1 MKLFKASC
9 ALFAAAT
16 AAIWMNPANAQVQ
29 SSTDTK
35 EGASSKVVNVEH
47 GEVVLVDGNDLFVK
61 MDDGQVRHF
70 PNISESARVEVDG
83 QQVGI
88 HDLKPGMK
96 LQRELTV
103 TTTPRMV
110 TQTQTVTGKI
120 FHVTPPITVILTMDN
135 GQNQSFKIP
144 KDQKFNVNGEMVD
157 AFHLKKGMLISATKV
172 TEVPETV
179 VAHERKVT
187 GTMPPPPPS
196 PPPADAPVLLVETTH
211 VTPPPV
217 EQTQTAA
224 VEPAPQELPKT
235 GTEMPLIGLIGLA
248 ALAAAGG
255 MRLMSARLFRHTD

>member
-9 ALFAAAT
+9 VLVAAAT
-16 AAIWMNPANAQVQ
+16 AAIWMNTANAQVQ

-35 EGASSKVVNVEH
+35 EGASTKAVSVER
-47 GEVVLVDGNDLFVK
+47 GEVLMVDGNDLFVK

-110 TQTQTVTGKI
+110 TQVQTVTGKI

-144 KDQKFNVNGEMVD
+144 KDQKFNVHGEMVD
-157 AFHLKKGMLISATKV
+157 AFHLKKGMVISATKV

-187 GTMPPPPPS
+187 GTMPPPPPA

-211 VTPPPV
+211 VTPAAEP
-217 EQTQTAA
+217 TQTAA

>member
-9 ALFAAAT
+9 ALVAAAT
-16 AAIWMNPANAQVQ
+16 AAIWMNPASAQVQ

-35 EGASSKVVNVEH
+35 EGASTKAVSVER
-47 GEVVLVDGNDLFVK
+47 GEVLFVDGNDLFVK
-61 MDDGQVRHF
+61 MEDGAVRHF
-70 PNISESARVEVDG
+70 PNISDSARVDVDG

-110 TQTQTVTGKI
+110 TQVQTVTGKI

-135 GQNQSFKIP
+135 GQNQTFKIP

-157 AFHLKKGMLISATKV
+157 AFHLKKGMMISATKV
-172 TEVPETV
+172 VEVPETV
-179 VAHERKVT
+179 VAHERKLT

-196 PPPADAPVLLVETTH
+196 PPPADTPVLLVETTH
-211 VTPPPV
+211 VTPPA

-235 GTEMPLIGLIGLA
+235 GTDMPLIGLMGLA

-255 MRLMSARLFRHTD
+255 LRVMRARLFRHTD